1 MNRLRR
7 ILLEIWAIIP
17 TSLVVGFLGPFGTY
31 LQGDI
36 FARWGRWGVLL
47 LGAYVVIR
55 PTMVFWDWIARATR
69 LPRGP
74 VVLWGLMLSSVP
86 LALVWRLARAEETL
100 LIAGYSGLLPFT
112 LLCSLMVLGIAWW
125 ADRADAFLLRYH
137 DPQWRWSQVPVA
149 AEGLAVPQPVPERP
163 VVPVVPVEAALVA
176 QYPAEGQLQHVGTQA
191 HRPRLYAR
199 LTPRFQ
205 ADVVALESEDHYV
218 RVHGRDGHSELLLM
232 RLRDAIAEMDGSPGE
247 QVHRSWWIA
256 RDAVK
261 QVLGAGRSRQL
272 LLVDGTKAPVARDSV
287 DRLQR
292 SGFLPGSA

>member
-1 MNRLRR
+1 MFVNRLRR
-7 ILLEIWAIIP
+7 ILLEIWATIP
-17 TSLVVGFLGPFGTY
+17 TALVVGFLGPFGTY
-31 LQGDI
+31 LQGDL
-36 FARWGRWGVLL
+36 FQRWGRWAVLL

-69 LPRGP
+69 LPRGT
-74 VVLWGLMLSSVP
+74 VVLWGLIASSFP
-86 LALVWRLARAEETL
+86 LALVWRLARAEATL
-100 LIAGYSGLLPFT
+100 QIAAYSGLLPFT
-112 LLCSLMVLGIAWW
+112 LLCTVMVLAIAWW
-125 ADRADAFLLRYH
+125 ADRADAFLLRYY

-149 AEGLAVPQPVPERP
+149 GKGQVVPERP
-163 VVPVVPVEAALVA
+163 MVPIEAALIA
-176 QYPAEGQLQHVGTQA
+176 QYPAEAQLAHVGTQA
-191 HRPRLYAR
+191 DRPRLYDR
-199 LTPRFQ
+199 LSPRFQ
-205 ADVVALESEDHYV
+205 GDIVALESEDHYV

-261 QVLGAGRSRQL
+261 QVIGAGRSRQL

-292 SGFLPGSA
+292 AGFLPAGA

>member
-7 ILLEIWAIIP
+7 VLLEIWAIIP
-17 TSLVVGFLGPFGTY
+17 TALIVGFLGPFGTY

-36 FARWGRWGVLL
+36 FTRWGRWGVLL

-55 PTMVFWDWIARATR
+55 PTMVIWDWIARATR

-74 VVLWGLMLSSVP
+74 VVLWGLMLSSIP
-86 LALVWRLARAEETL
+86 LALLWRLARAEATL

-112 LLCSLMVLGIAWW
+112 LLCSLMVLAIAWW
-125 ADRADAFLLRYH
+125 ADRADAFLLRYY

-149 AEGLAVPQPVPERP
+149 AEGRGVPERP
-163 VVPVVPVEAALVA
+163 MVPIEAALIA
-176 QYPAEGQLQHVGTQA
+176 QYPAEGQLAPVRPGQD
-191 HRPRLYAR
+191 RPRLHAR
-199 LTPRFQ
+199 LSARFQ

-218 RVHGRDGHSELLLM
+218 RVHGRDGHSELVLM

-261 QVLGAGRSRQL
+261 QVIGAGRSRQL

-292 SGFLPGSA
+292 SGFLPGG

>member
-7 ILLEIWAIIP
+7 TLLEIWAIIP

-36 FARWGRWGVLL
+36 FMRWGRWGVLL

-74 VVLWGLMLSSVP
+74 VVLWGLMLSSIP

-112 LLCSLMVLGIAWW
+112 LLCSLMVLAIVWW
-125 ADRADAFLLRYH
+125 ADRADGFLLRYY

-149 AEGLAVPQPVPERP
+149 PGGQAVSERLPERP
-163 VVPVVPVEAALVA
+163 AVPIEAALVA
-176 QYPAEGQLQHVGTQA
+176 QYPAEAQFAPARTDTN
-191 HRPRLYAR
+191 RPRLYGR

-205 ADVVALESEDHYV
+205 GDIVALESEDHYV

-261 QVLGAGRSRQL
+261 QVIGAGRSRQL

-292 SGFLPGSA
+292 SGFLPASA

>member
-7 ILLEIWAIIP
+7 ILLEVWAIIP
-17 TSLVVGFLGPFGTY
+17 TALVVGFLGPFGTY

-36 FARWGRWGVLL
+36 FQRWGRWGVLL

-69 LPRGP
+69 LPRGT
-74 VVLWGLMLSSVP
+74 VVLWGLMLSSIP

-100 LIAGYSGLLPFT
+100 QIATYSGLLPFT
-112 LLCSLMVLGIAWW
+112 LLCTLMVLGIAWW
-125 ADRADAFLLRYH
+125 ADRADAFLLRYY
-137 DPQWRWSQVPVA
+137 DPQWRWSQVPV
-149 AEGLAVPQPVPERP
+149 EGQVPERP
-163 VVPVVPVEAALVA
+163 PERSHVPIEAALIA
-176 QYPAEGQLQHVGTQA
+176 QYPAEGQLAPV
-191 HRPRLYAR
+191 RPGRDRAR
-199 LTPRFQ
+199 LHARLSSRFQ
-205 ADVVALESEDHYV
+205 ADVIALESEDHYV
-218 RVHGRDGHSELLLM
+218 RVHGRDGHSELVLM

-261 QVLGAGRSRQL
+261 QVIGAGRSRQL
-272 LLVDGTKAPVARDSV
+272 LLVDGSKAPVARDSV

-292 SGFLPGSA
+292 SGFLPRG